1 VPLIGEIGSKGKVK
15 SRFRSIDLEEEMDLT
30 PDEKAMLRKIADNPY
45 SGGAY
50 KRATWIDMICP
61 TKADKALLETL
72 CDKGLTEIGL
82 GGTVAGDPYDACW
95 LTPRGKEE
103 LDE

>member
-1 VPLIGEIGSKGKVK
+1 MELTS
-15 SRFRSIDLEEEMDLT
+15 EEKE
-30 PDEKAMLRKIADNPY
+30 MLRRIANNQY

-61 TKADKALLETL
+61 TKADKAMLETL
-72 CDKGLTEIGL
+72 CHKGLAETGL

-95 LTPRGKEE
+95 LTPKGKAAV
-103 LDE
+103 D